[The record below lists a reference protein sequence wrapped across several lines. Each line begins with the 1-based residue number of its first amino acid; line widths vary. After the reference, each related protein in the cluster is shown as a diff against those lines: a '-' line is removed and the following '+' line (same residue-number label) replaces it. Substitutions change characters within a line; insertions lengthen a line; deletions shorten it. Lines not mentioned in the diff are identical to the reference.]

1 MECLKTQARTCVL
14 IAMKTAN
21 LVKILL
27 MLAQVAIK
35 QVNGRISL
43 MTIVLAH
50 ARHKLVFL

>member
-1 MECLKTQARTCVL
+1 
-14 IAMKTAN
+14 MKTAN

-50 ARHKLVFL
+50 ARHKSVFL

>member
-50 ARHKLVFL
+50 ARHKSVFL